1 MPTICRRRR
10 RKTFISRWPISTEI
24 FCRLFFMKI
33 ILNFFN
39 RRAKFLAL
47 GLAGV
52 IFMAGGFLP
61 SLASAASLNGRILL
75 QVQDKGQ
82 AWYVNPV
89 NGYRYY
95 LGRPDDAFSIMRS
108 LGLGVSNVDL
118 GKFQASAPARL
129 SGRILL
135 QVQDKGQAYYLSPT
149 DLKLY
154 YLGRPADAFSV
165 MRSLGLGITNA
176 DLAKIVIAPGSA
188 VASAPAVSSSDTPL
202 FFNFK
207 YKTNSYVIEQN
218 FSATLYNTYKS
229 SVKVY
234 SYSGVTVS
242 DAVLRESFYG
252 LFFNIKSGDTSLSD
266 LVYKLKA
273 VALSNNWTDD
283 ETAEFALA
291 LVQFIPYDS
300 TKLAAGNNRNNNP
313 YYPYETL
320 YLDRGV
326 CSDKTFLAVSLL
338 RQLGYGAAILDFP
351 TANHSAAGIAC
362 PTDQSINGSG
372 YCYVET
378 TNYFPFG
385 IVPPNVASGQA
396 QADSEE
402 FVGLFDASHLGA
414 LEIYQKTSGKNYYGV
429 AGIRVQVASLKAAK
443 DYLNIQ
449 SPVIDAQDTALVAQ
463 ETEISAL
470 KAQMDSYYSSG
481 QLSQYNSLVATYNS
495 LIEKYNGDLGSYKIV
510 VDDYNKKVAEFNQAV
525 RDFYKK

>member
-1 MPTICRRRR
+1 
-10 RKTFISRWPISTEI
+10 
-24 FCRLFFMKI
+24 MKI
-33 ILNFFN
+33 ILNFSN
-39 RRAKFLAL
+39 RRVKFLTL

-52 IFMAGGFLP
+52 IFIAGGFLP
-61 SLASAASLNGRILL
+61 SLVSAASLNGRILL

-89 NGYRYY
+89 NSYRYY

-108 LGLGVSNVDL
+108 LGLGVSNADL
-118 GKFQASAPARL
+118 EKFKASAPIRL

-154 YLGRPADAFSV
+154 YLGRPADAFNV

-176 DLAKIVIAPGSA
+176 DLAKIAIAPGSA
-188 VASAPAVSSSDTPL
+188 AASVPVAVSSADTPL
-202 FFNFK
+202 AFNFK
-207 YKTNSYVIEQN
+207 YQTNNYVIEQN
-218 FSATLYNTYKS
+218 FSSTLYDAYKS

-234 SYSGVTVS
+234 SYTGAAVS

-252 LFFNIKSGDTSLSD
+252 LFFKVKSGDTSLND

-300 TKLAAGNNRNNNP
+300 VKLAAGNNRNNNP

-320 YLDRGV
+320 YLNRGV

-362 PTDQSINGSG
+362 PLEQSINGSG

-385 IVPPNVASGQA
+385 IVPPDISTGQA
-396 QADSEE
+396 QSGSEE

-429 AGIRVQVASLKAAK
+429 AATRIRVASLKAAK

-449 SPVIDAQDTALVAQ
+449 SPVIDAQNTALVAQ
-463 ETEISAL
+463 EAEISAL

-495 LIEKYNGDLGSYKIV
+495 LIEKYNGDLSSYKIV

-525 RDFYKK
+525 KDFYQK